1 MKDTYINLKNK
12 VNNNIE
18 EQYGSLNINAKT
30 YVPKK
35 KKLQENNINNMNNN
49 FNYEQNIMNN
59 NMPSQN
65 YMQQYY

>member
-1 MKDTYINLKNK
+1 M
-12 VNNNIE
+12 NNNIE

-35 KKLQENNINNMNNN
+35 KKLQENNMNNN